1 MSESNNRDDVTH
13 LHRISEALEGGI
25 AQQVKLLLRGLSPA
39 EIANLLES
47 LPQSKRNA
55 IWDLVQAVDEGDVLL
70 HLNDEIRAT
79 LIKDMDTDEVVAAA
93 SGMDVDDLADF
104 MQDLPRTLIDAILDS
119 LDRQNRQELVAVM
132 SYPEDTAGGLMDMG
146 YITIRPDVTL
156 DVILR
161 YLRLRGDMPDHTDA
175 LFVVDRHSRY
185 IGSVKIN
192 MLITSAPTLTA
203 IELLDDTI
211 SPINVTTDERD
222 VAQLFRDRDLISAP
236 VIDESGKLVGR
247 ITIDDIVDVM
257 QNAADHSVM
266 SMAGL
271 EDDEAVFAPILP
283 SARRRAIWLGVN
295 LITAIAVS
303 VAIGLFQDTIDQIVA
318 LAVLMPIVAN
328 MGGVAGSQTLTLVI
342 RGIALGQVG
351 PANAFSLARKEIA
364 VNLLNAAVWSCA
376 VGMVAYAWYDDAAL
390 GMIIGTAMIINLFC
404 GALAGVYIPLILRR
418 MQIDPAI
425 AGGVILTTVTDIVGF
440 VSFLALAAV
449 ILL

>member
-1 MSESNNRDDVTH
+1 
-13 LHRISEALEGGI
+13 
-25 AQQVKLLLRGLSPA
+25 
-39 EIANLLES
+39 
-47 LPQSKRNA
+47 
-55 IWDLVQAVDEGDVLL
+55 
-70 HLNDEIRAT
+70 
-79 LIKDMDTDEVVAAA
+79 
-93 SGMDVDDLADF
+93 
-104 MQDLPRTLIDAILDS
+104 
-119 LDRQNRQELVAVM
+119 
-132 SYPEDTAGGLMDMG
+132 
-146 YITIRPDVTL
+146 
-156 DVILR
+156 
-161 YLRLRGDMPDHTDA
+161 
-175 LFVVDRHSRY
+175 
-185 IGSVKIN
+185 
-192 MLITSAPTLTA
+192 
-203 IELLDDTI
+203 
-211 SPINVTTDERD
+211 
-222 VAQLFRDRDLISAP
+222 
-236 VIDESGKLVGR
+236 
-247 ITIDDIVDVM
+247 M